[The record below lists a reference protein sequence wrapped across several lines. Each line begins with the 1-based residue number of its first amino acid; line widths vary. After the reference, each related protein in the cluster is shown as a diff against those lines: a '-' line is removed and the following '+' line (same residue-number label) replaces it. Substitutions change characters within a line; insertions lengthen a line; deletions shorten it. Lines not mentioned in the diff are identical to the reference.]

1 MLGAIDIDKK
11 EHVPMPSSKPVKF
24 AVGGLAAVV
33 LALGAYAIGDSNS
46 GNGTA
51 VAAQSGQAPAVGQAP
66 PGAQASHSGRMP
78 PGCGTTAT
86 GAAADK
92 AKAAALAKYKGSV
105 ERVVKLPD
113 GSYVVHVITSKGEY
127 HVHVSKD
134 FKVTGADQG
143 GPGRGG
149 PPPAP

>member
-1 MLGAIDIDKK
+1 M
-11 EHVPMPSSKPVKF
+11 SSSRPAKF

-33 LALGAYAIGDSNS
+33 LALGAYAIDNSNS
-46 GNGTA
+46 GNGTSGTA
-51 VAAQSGQAPAVGQAP
+51 AAAQAGQAPGGRTP
-66 PGAQASHSGRMP
+66 PGGHTPRSGRMP
-78 PGCGTTAT
+78 PGFGAPAT

-105 ERVVKLPD
+105 EQVVKLSD

-127 HVHVSKD
+127 HVHVSKA
-134 FKVTGADQG
+134 FEVTGADQG

-149 PPPAP
+149 PPPVP

>member
-1 MLGAIDIDKK
+1 M
-11 EHVPMPSSKPVKF
+11 SSSRPVKF

-33 LALGAYAIGDSNS
+33 LALGAYAIGNSNS

-51 VAAQSGQAPAVGQAP
+51 GTAAAAQAGQAPGGGQAP
-66 PGAQASHSGRMP
+66 PGGQAPRSGRMP
-78 PGCGTTAT
+78 PGFGTPAT

-105 ERVVKLPD
+105 EQVVKLSD

-127 HVHVSKD
+127 HVHVSKA
-134 FKVTGADQG
+134 FEVTGADQG

-149 PPPAP
+149 PPPVP